1 MWPEI
6 LPPNILSLELV
17 PQTVTDNTIVLILII
32 SFYYCKFVIHFYSP
46 RIQLGVRTLRPEVQ
60 NNSYNTDTLPEFTS
74 PCGPCSHALNSNA
87 GWVLALV
94 PGKGLRHFTSIT
106 AKAFETYTCIAFDS
120 LEKPVPHWL
129 SSRVCRNTRSYLDQ
143 RLELWTTGF

>member
-74 PCGPCSHALNSNA
+74 PCGPCT
-87 GWVLALV
+87 GMQPCPEQQCWVGSCPRARKGASPLHQHYSKSFRDIHLHSFRLFRETSATLALKQ
-94 PGKGLRHFTSIT
+94 GMQK
-106 AKAFETYTCIAFDS
+106 Y
-120 LEKPVPHWL
+120 
-129 SSRVCRNTRSYLDQ
+129 
-143 RLELWTTGF
+143 